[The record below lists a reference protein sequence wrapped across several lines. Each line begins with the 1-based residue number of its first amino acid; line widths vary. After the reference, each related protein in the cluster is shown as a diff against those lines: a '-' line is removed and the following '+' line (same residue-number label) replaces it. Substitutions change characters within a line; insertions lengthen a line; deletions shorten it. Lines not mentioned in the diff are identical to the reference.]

1 MPILIQLNGLNNITT
16 FSLLAWTLS
25 PQTILLCQI
34 SPPPAFLEEMW
45 LEPPVHSRGFT
56 TSRIVV
62 LHQMNEWRRR
72 ESDFHLF
79 HCSPVKHELPQICT
93 HPSGL
98 NEFSQSFPLPSSPPS
113 LWSQHLQVR
122 CWHAGRLLLVCV
134 VMCEPR
140 SLLTSHLLPPS
151 SSPPALQDYSTSKTT
166 VPTAAA
172 DTDSQLTLETLSII

>member
-98 NEFSQSFPLPSSPPS
+98 NEFSQSFPLPSSSPFFVKSTSPGQMLTCWKTTTS
-113 LWSQHLQVR
+113 VR
-122 CWHAGRLLLVCV
+122 SNVWTK
-134 VMCEPR
+134 EPADI
-140 SLLTSHLLPPS
+140 TSAATIIIAS
-151 SSPPALQDYSTSKTT
+151 SSTGLLYF
-166 VPTAAA
+166 
-172 DTDSQLTLETLSII
+172 